1 MSQSYTNTALLL
13 DDTTDFGAVE
23 NLTKKVIR
31 DGEEALLL
39 AMLEMATEDFQKYL
53 LATDAQGKALFR
65 EAEEWILTSD
75 NRWFFSFENVCRH
88 LNFSPSYIRRGLM
101 RWKEAKLRA
110 HAEHCANTPEPPE
123 MSEPASTVTDDDK
136 S

>member
-1 MSQSYTNTALLL
+1 MAQSYTNTALLM

-39 AMLEMATEDFQKYL
+39 AMLEMATEDFQKYI
-53 LATDAQGKALFR
+53 LATDPQGKALFR
-65 EAEEWILTSD
+65 EAEEWILASD
-75 NRWFFSFENVCRH
+75 NRWFFSFENICRH
-88 LNFSPSYIRRGLM
+88 LKFSPSYIRRGLM

-110 HAEHCANTPEPPE
+110 HAEQSADAVNPPEP
-123 MSEPASTVTDDDK
+123 SE
-136 S
+136 